1 MQCVA
6 PFDYIISHYSSRTLL
21 SRHPHT
27 SCQSHGPKPFF
38 ELGEHSGFHLQ
49 KRRLSCILSIAVDQ
63 LECKNDEARQEEDVQ
78 LIEER
83 LEFQH

>member
-27 SCQSHGPKPFF
+27 SPSSHGPKPFS
-38 ELGEHSGFHLQ
+38 ELGEHSDYHLL
-49 KRRLSCILSIAVDQ
+49 KRRLSCTLSIAVDQ
-63 LECKNDEARQEEDVQ
+63 LECKNKEAEQEGDIQ

-83 LEFQH
+83 LESLH